1 MCVLDAAAMTSSDL
15 SALIPAP
22 DLAAWVAGTG
32 SLADV
37 APRRD
42 DPQARAQGQADFD
55 AIIRHEHGATI
66 LSVLRAY
73 VRTTIPCPRATEQ
86 QWWTVTGPSDHPAA
100 VATYG
105 RLAAITVGPT
115 QTLVLSETTL
125 GGHSEPGGFLL
136 VDRATVESRV
146 GPVSDL
152 EREVAGVWA
161 RSWVPD
167 VSEDAVA
174 VLGFYEWGGIWSL
187 LQTPAVVMAARRL
200 NVDLMEQGTSR
211 RPERHVPDLA
221 DRLVAIMPGDPPRSP
236 LPTSS

>member
-1 MCVLDAAAMTSSDL
+1 MTPVDL
-15 SALIPAP
+15 STVVAAD
-22 DLAAWVAGTG
+22 DLAAWLNGSG

-37 APRRD
+37 APRPED
-42 DPQARAQGQADFD
+42 AQARARGRSDFESV
-55 AIIRHEHGATI
+55 IHHEHGATI

-73 VRTTIPCPRATEQ
+73 VRTTIPCPRALEQ

-100 VATYG
+100 VPSYG

-115 QTLVLSETTL
+115 QTLVLSESRL
-125 GGHSEPGGFLL
+125 GERSEPGGFLL

-167 VSEDAVA
+167 VPEDTVA
-174 VLGFYEWGGIWSL
+174 ALGFYEWGGIWSL

-200 NVDLMEQGTSR
+200 NVDLMAQGASLH
-211 RPERHVPDLA
+211 PERHVPDLA
-221 DRLVAIMPGDPPRSP
+221 DRLVALMPGDPPRTP
-236 LPTSS
+236 LPPQV